1 METIFAAAAA
11 VGVALLVCQLAMS
24 LLGWAG
30 DHEGLEGS
38 AGHDVHVADHAADH
52 IDASSWFAG
61 VLTLRAITAGLAFFG
76 LLGLAG
82 SSGGWGMP
90 LTLGT
95 ALACGGAAVL
105 LTSAV
110 LRLMKSAQ
118 HSGTLPP
125 DAALGAAGTVYLTVP
140 AGRAG
145 IGKVQLNV
153 RNRTV
158 EYAAVSGHHA
168 DLPAGTPVVVARLV
182 DTGTVEVSPSA
193 VKPAH
198 A

>member
-1 METIFAAAAA
+1 METVFAAAAA
-11 VGVALLVCQLAMS
+11 VGVALLVCQFAMS

-30 DHEGLEGS
+30 DHDDLEAS
-38 AGHDVHVADHAADH
+38 AGHDVHAADH
-52 IDASSWFAG
+52 VDASSWFAG

-82 SSGGWGMP
+82 TSGGWGTP
-90 LTLGT
+90 LTVGT
-95 ALACGGAAVL
+95 ALASGAAAVL

-118 HSGTLPP
+118 HSGTLPA

-158 EYAAVSGHHA
+158 EYAAVSGHHT

-193 VKPAH
+193 AKPAQ